1 MLVQPQSSKHS
12 GFMGYFGQL
21 YHPVIEKVGPREI
34 FHRFAKGQWGFAEA
48 IWAKEVRSTEAV
60 GGNTTL
66 VLPASS
72 LWGKQEK
79 NVCQGLI
86 SWYEPTDM
94 LPSPVYNE
102 R

>member
-66 VLPASS
+66 VIPASS
-72 LWGKQEK
+72 LCGKQEK

-86 SWYEPTDM
+86 SRYEPTNM